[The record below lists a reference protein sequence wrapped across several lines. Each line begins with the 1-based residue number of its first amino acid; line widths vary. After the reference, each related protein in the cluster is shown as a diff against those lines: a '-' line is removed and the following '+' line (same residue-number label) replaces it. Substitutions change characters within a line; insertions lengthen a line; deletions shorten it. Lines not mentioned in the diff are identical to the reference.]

1 MNPRKLRNLKV
12 AATRSLNLLVI
23 ELDLYY
29 NNKLLCQEGC
39 NVKSVFMHEGEWLRD
54 KVNGREK

>member
-29 NNKLLCQEGC
+29 NNKLLCQEDVMLRVC
-39 NVKSVFMHEGEWLRD
+39 FMHEGEWLRD
-54 KVNGREK
+54 KVNGGEK

>member
-1 MNPRKLRNLKV
+1 MYSRKLRNLKV

-23 ELDLYY
+23 ELGLYY
-29 NNKLLCQEGC
+29 KNKLLCQEGC

-54 KVNGREK
+54 KVNGGEK